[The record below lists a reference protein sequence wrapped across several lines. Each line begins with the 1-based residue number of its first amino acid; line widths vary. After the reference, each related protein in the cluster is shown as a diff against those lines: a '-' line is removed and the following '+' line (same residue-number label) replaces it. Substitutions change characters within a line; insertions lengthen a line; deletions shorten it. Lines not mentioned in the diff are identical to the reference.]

1 MPFKYILVW
10 GGLGWMG
17 LLMSSTIVVASGDL
31 TRKIEDECGG
41 MVGVGFGA
49 SIN

>member
-1 MPFKYILVW
+1 MFFKYIIVW
-10 GGLGWMG
+10 VGLGCMG
-17 LLMSSTIVVASGDL
+17 LFKSSFIVGVFGDFI
-31 TRKIEDECGG
+31 RKIEDECGG

>member
-1 MPFKYILVW
+1 MPFKYIIVW
-10 GGLGWMG
+10 VGLGCMG
-17 LLMSSTIVVASGDL
+17 LLKSSPIVGASGDL